1 MIIEL
6 AGFKL
11 RVYFPVKRWI
21 LTNCPNFYPKARVMT
36 LCGIKH
42 TLCSCPYSERVF
54 SRPNSRRRTTGHSE
68 CIVCV
73 QSDHD
78 ERAQRGWLELT
89 PAFTAGCS
97 QPRRVWCLFPWRQR
111 AAAQSWHEADGLV
124 HTRAHLSLSRSLS
137 LCLNVFLSLFVTA
150 HICWYNAFFQSAQAC
165 SAIQTHFFIGYKQ
178 DVFLHTL
185 VISNSFGV

>member
-1 MIIEL
+1 
-6 AGFKL
+6 
-11 RVYFPVKRWI
+11 
-21 LTNCPNFYPKARVMT
+21 MT
-36 LCGIKH
+36 LCCIKH

-54 SRPNSRRRTTGHSE
+54 SQPNSRRRTTGHSE

-124 HTRAHLSLSRSLS
+124 HTRAHLSLSLSLS
-137 LCLNVFLSLFVTA
+137 PWMFFFPSLSPHTFADIMPSSKVHKPAAQFKHTSSLATNRTCFST
-150 HICWYNAFFQSAQAC
+150 HSWYQITSAAE
-165 SAIQTHFFIGYKQ
+165 SGIT
-178 DVFLHTL
+178 
-185 VISNSFGV
+185 

>member
-1 MIIEL
+1 MESI
-6 AGFKL
+6 
-11 RVYFPVKRWI
+11 FPREAVESYQ
-21 LTNCPNFYPKARVMT
+21 LSQFFPKAQVMT
-36 LCGIKH
+36 LCCIKH

-124 HTRAHLSLSRSLS
+124 HTRAHLSLSLSHS
-137 LCLNVFLSLFVTA
+137 LCLNVFLSLSVTA
-150 HICWYNAFFQSAQAC
+150 HICWYNAFLQSAQAC
-165 SAIQTHFFIGYKQ
+165 KRNSNTLLHWLQTGR
-178 DVFLHTL
+178 VSPHTRD
-185 VISNSFGV
+185 IK